1 MTETIAKYEFEE
13 LCPQIDGFHV
23 EGMMLYGTATLAS
36 AYPDEEE
43 HEFYVTEIELV
54 GGLRL
59 RGDNRQTGQHTFRGQ
74 LFKAI
79 EAILTS
85 DRTAHGKAAQIA
97 FDEELEGKREGDP
110 DRRHDERRDHQHG
123 GMYA

>member
-1 MTETIAKYEFEE
+1 MTDTLAKYEFEE
-13 LCPQIDGFHV
+13 LNPQIDGFHV
-23 EGMMLYGTATLAS
+23 EGMMLYGTATLVS

-43 HEFYVTEIELV
+43 HEFYVREIELV
-54 GGLRL
+54 GGLTL
-59 RGDNRQTGQHTFRGQ
+59 RADNRKTGQNTFRGQ

-97 FDEELEGKREGDP
+97 FDEELEGKREPDP
-110 DRRHDERRDHQHG
+110 DRRHDERRERRHG